1 MYILKSATTW
11 YVSNSIPKLAK
22 AYNAKLHDE
31 RFFLHVQH
39 LYERREPRVGAN
51 ATAVGDGASS
61 VSKSNTN
68 TNAATAR
75 ELTSL

>member
-39 LYERREPRVGAN
+39 LYALKLKQRVRGTYKGVALDCV
-51 ATAVGDGASS
+51 TEVQEIPKGIIVVS
-61 VSKSNTN
+61 V
-68 TNAATAR
+68 
-75 ELTSL
+75 